1 MADDPPTAP
10 SSWQH
15 DELAEVERAERGR
28 RLPLLLGGAAGL
40 LVIAA
45 IAYVLMAKPFD
56 VQRDLVWPAD
66 LGGRP
71 AGLGEI
77 DEIAA
82 EVTPEVEP
90 GAYLWNDFDGWHLWF
105 AFGDGFDRA
114 TGTIRSDDDVS
125 KLLLSP
131 TSSGTASGDG
141 GEVSFELDDSAPL
154 VGIDFEPGFYA
165 KRVEVRI
172 EGPDGPLPDD
182 MVHRGQAA
190 KPAALPLVEEK
201 DDAPNG

>member
-1 MADDPPTAP
+1 MRPAC
-10 SSWQH
+10 Q
-15 DELAEVERAERGR
+15 
-28 RLPLLLGGAAGL
+28 
-40 LVIAA
+40 IAA
-45 IAYVLMAKPFD
+45 VAYVLVAKPFD

-141 GEVSFELDDSAPL
+141 GEVSFEPRRL
-154 VGIDFEPGFYA
+154 
-165 KRVEVRI
+165 
-172 EGPDGPLPDD
+172 GPPRRHRLRAGLLRQARRGP
-182 MVHRGQAA
+182 HRGPGRTAA
-190 KPAALPLVEEK
+190 RRHGPPRPGGEAGG
-201 DDAPNG
+201 APPGRGEGRRPERLTRAPCRGDSNGLH